1 METHSWRQGPT
12 RGCAPP
18 WAPASGIQ
26 RSGAAWGP
34 WVLACYMETGSSAP
48 QVPRELLPEGGD
60 SETHTCTF
68 QRGWRTVWGTSLR
81 TGKEMGNFWAWF
93 WLTIFF
99 FSKRSSGSH
108 GSEGLS
114 EQERSQHQS
123 PRLDPVS
130 KNLFPSTQVIESC
143 IRAPMAEAQFT
154 VTIRELVCQTRLYMK
169 WLCCFLSDCTGVLW
183 GWTLY
188 LTG

>member
-1 METHSWRQGPT
+1 MVSWTTTGHWEQHGPGPEREKVAARRWWLWNPHMHIPERVEDCLGHKLKDRQRNG
-12 RGCAPP
+12 
-18 WAPASGIQ
+18 
-26 RSGAAWGP
+26 
-34 WVLACYMETGSSAP
+34 
-48 QVPRELLPEGGD
+48 ELLG
-60 SETHTCTF
+60 
-68 QRGWRTVWGTSLR
+68 LILAY
-81 TGKEMGNFWAWF
+81 N
-93 WLTIFF
+93 FF